1 MNSDVRVLAVVLP
14 LLHCNKSAYLCD
26 VAWLLQSQAAR
37 PQGAS
42 EVQMVAAVSQATR
55 AAAEAATAA
64 AGAAAIC
71 IIDPRD
77 GPRRDINGRRPA
89 RRRRYKPVT
98 TSDSEDDMP
107 SGHEE
112 ASSKPA

>member
-1 MNSDVRVLAVVLP
+1 
-14 LLHCNKSAYLCD
+14 
-26 VAWLLQSQAAR
+26 
-37 PQGAS
+37 
-42 EVQMVAAVSQATR
+42 MVAAVSQATR

-77 GPRRDINGRRPA
+77 GPRKDMYSNGRRPA
-89 RRRRYKPVT
+89 RRRRYKPVP
-98 TSDSEDDMP
+98 SSGSEDEMP
-107 SGHEE
+107 IGHEE

>member
-1 MNSDVRVLAVVLP
+1 
-14 LLHCNKSAYLCD
+14 
-26 VAWLLQSQAAR
+26 
-37 PQGAS
+37 
-42 EVQMVAAVSQATR
+42 MVAAVSQATR

-77 GPRRDINGRRPA
+77 GPRRDMYRNGRRPA
-89 RRRRYKPVT
+89 RRRRYKAVT
-98 TSDSEDDMP
+98 SSGSEDDMP
-107 SGHEE
+107 NVHEE